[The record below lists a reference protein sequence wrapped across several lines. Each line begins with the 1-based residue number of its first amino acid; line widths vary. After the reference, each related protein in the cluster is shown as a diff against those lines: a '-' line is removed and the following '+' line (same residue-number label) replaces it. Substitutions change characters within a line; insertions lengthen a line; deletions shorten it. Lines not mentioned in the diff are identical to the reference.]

1 MRTSPANGYS
11 LIELSICLVIIALLA
26 GGLLSSL
33 GQQRELAATQEAQ
46 RQLDSARETLLAF
59 AMTQGRLPCPARAN
73 LPESQPEA
81 GREDCSLSSGHGVLP
96 WATLGLPQTDPWGM
110 RYTYYA
116 HSLFTAPLSA
126 GTLASFNLA
135 SEGNA
140 NIREVLG
147 GVSNLASA
155 LPAVIACHGP
165 NRLGGY
171 LPSGE
176 QLIPAN
182 GEEAENANADLSF
195 IAHARSASFD
205 DQVIWIN
212 SALLKARLVTAGRLP

>member
-1 MRTSPANGYS
+1 MHAHHAQGYS

-26 GGLLSSL
+26 GGLLGTL
-33 GQQRELAATQEAQ
+33 GQQRELAAMQEAQ
-46 RQLDSARETLLAF
+46 RQLDNARDTLLAY

-73 LPESQPEA
+73 LPEGQADA
-81 GREDCSLSSGHGVLP
+81 GREDCSLSGHGVLP

-116 HSLFTAPLSA
+116 HSLFTAPVTA

-155 LPAVIACHGP
+155 LPAVIVSHGP

-171 LPSGE
+171 LPSGQ
-176 QLIPAN
+176 QLTPGN

-195 IAHARSASFD
+195 IAHARSADFD
-205 DQVIWIN
+205 DQVSWIN
-212 SALLKARLVTAGRLP
+212 SALLKARLVAAGRLP